1 MLAGKD
7 SLRDLVVLVNK
18 SLRFLKKAEISDFAD
33 KNRDYTDQRPLEVF
47 QRSSLKRGKKMQG
60 KIGFTIIELLVVVAI
75 IAMITAIAVPN
86 LMSTNIRAKIKGIN
100 SDMEGI
106 AIALEDYKIDNE
118 DYPHQYDSN
127 YDKIATVKPLT
138 KDNARGLGK
147 LVYPTTSDSTPVY
160 LTSIPKDPFNNN
172 EEPGGYYSYFTTGD
186 STPTSWALVSYGPDK
201 DGDITNYDGA
211 KNAVNNGTNLYN
223 PDSGITSGGDIVITG
238 P

>member
-1 MLAGKD
+1 
-7 SLRDLVVLVNK
+7 
-18 SLRFLKKAEISDFAD
+18 
-33 KNRDYTDQRPLEVF
+33 
-47 QRSSLKRGKKMQG
+47 MQG

-106 AIALEDYKIDNE
+106 AIALEDYRIDNE

-127 YDKIATVKPLT
+127 YDKIATATPFT
-138 KDNARGLGK
+138 EDNARGLGK

-160 LTSIPKDPFNNN
+160 LTSIPKDPFNTN
-172 EEPGGYYSYFTTGD
+172 EEPGGGYYSYFTTGD

-223 PDSGITSGGDIVITG
+223 PDNGITSGGDIVITG